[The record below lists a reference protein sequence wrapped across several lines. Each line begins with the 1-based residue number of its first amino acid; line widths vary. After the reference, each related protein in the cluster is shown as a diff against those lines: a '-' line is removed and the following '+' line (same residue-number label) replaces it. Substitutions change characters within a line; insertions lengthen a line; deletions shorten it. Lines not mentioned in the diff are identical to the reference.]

1 MNAKRVRKPQVPPP
15 PGGPLGE
22 AGTVVALD
30 RRRIERALRE
40 RARYKYVHPRVEAL
54 GAGWKVLSPNCSRS
68 VTPDG
73 GEIDIAWLLPSGDG
87 NWLLH
92 ARDHAHAGWVCK
104 SGPLPLV
111 QALQRLCAD
120 PEREYWL

>member
-1 MNAKRVRKPQVPPP
+1 MNAKRVRKPQLPPP
-15 PGGPLGE
+15 PGGPLGD

-54 GAGWKVLSPNCSRS
+54 GAGWKVVSPNCSRS

-73 GEIDIAWLLPSGDG
+73 GEIDIAWLLPTGDG
-87 NWLLH
+87 AWLLH
-92 ARDHAHAGWVCK
+92 ARDHAAGCWRLVLRA
-104 SGPLPLV
+104 PTLAEALERLV
-111 QALQRLCAD
+111 QDEA
-120 PEREYWL
+120 REFWQ